1 MAGVL
6 RVSKA
11 AAVAAVAAA
20 LASCHGNAPTYS
32 VSGSVGGSTGAITV
46 KLNGGNDIFMSGNG
60 DFKFTGKLLSGD
72 TFNVQVVDVN
82 DDCSVS
88 GGAGSIDQSDITGVA
103 VSCAAQ
109 TLQNAIVRTARL
121 NGARENPAVTTNA
134 SGVGG
139 VILAPASTTIT
150 GGITFTG
157 LTPIASQIQI
167 HQAPSGN
174 PTGNGPAIITLILAA
189 DGLTAVVPPGTA
201 LNASQVVSLRAGE
214 LYFNV
219 ATATNPNGEIRG
231 PIELQGGVAASV
243 AILDKSQVSPPS
255 QSTALGGGTLLA
267 DLATGKVLISYI
279 SHTVT
284 NVTAAAIHTS
294 TGPATNGAS
303 IIPFGNLQTN
313 FDNAGSN
320 LASPLSTAKMSAQ
333 DLADFAASL
342 LYFEVDSQANP
353 SGDIRGNIAPQ

>member
-11 AAVAAVAAA
+11 AAVAAVAAG
-20 LASCHGNAPTYS
+20 LASCHGTAPTYS
-32 VSGSVGGSTGAITV
+32 VSGSVSGSTGAITV
-46 KLNGGNDIFMSGNG
+46 KLNGGNDIFMSGDG

-72 TFNVQVVDVN
+72 TFNIQVVDVN
-82 DDCSVS
+82 DDCTVS
-88 GGAGSIDQSDITGVA
+88 GGAGTIDQSDITGAA
-103 VSCAAQ
+103 VSCVAQ
-109 TLQNAIVRTARL
+109 SLQNAIVRTARL
-121 NGARENPAVTTNA
+121 SGARENPAVTTNA

-139 VILAPASTTIT
+139 VILAPASTAIT

-157 LTPIASQIQI
+157 LTPVASQIQI

-174 PTGNGPAIITLILAA
+174 PTGNGPAIVTLILAA

-219 ATATNPNGEIRG
+219 ATAANPNGEIRG

-294 TGPATNGAS
+294 TGPATNGPS